1 MKKGSVLIFGLIA
14 IVAISIIL
22 IVSGITTYN
31 KLVSQ
36 NEEVQTALSQIDNQ
50 LQRRNDLI
58 PNLVETVKG
67 YAAHEEEIF
76 TSIAE
81 SRSKLAGAGTMEE
94 KADASSDLSN
104 ALSRL
109 LVVAENYPELKANE
123 NFRQLADEL
132 AGTENR
138 IGIARMEYNE
148 TVKAYNTAIKKFP
161 TVIFAGIFGFER
173 YEYFEADEGAQKA
186 HEVKFGD

>member
-1 MKKGSVLIFGLIA
+1 MIFGLIA

-186 HEVKFGD
+186 PEVKFGD

>member
-186 HEVKFGD
+186 PEVKFGD